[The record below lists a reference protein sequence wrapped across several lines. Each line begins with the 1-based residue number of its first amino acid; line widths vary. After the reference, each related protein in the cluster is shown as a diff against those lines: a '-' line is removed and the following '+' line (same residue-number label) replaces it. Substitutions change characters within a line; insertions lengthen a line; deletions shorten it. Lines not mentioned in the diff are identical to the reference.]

1 MTSCS
6 WWLVR
11 TNAEE
16 TRADT
21 TRGSRSATR
30 LVRTSRCMLLL
41 YRCCLWRMSVPHH
54 LTTALVCLPFPSS
67 TSPLMNWLCFFF
79 VFFNFVKQSLSLI
92 MLSSSPPSNQ
102 SGLHFVASH
111 FRFFPAGR
119 WLDGEWGKWEQTPS
133 RKSTSFTL
141 PSHFSLFKWV
151 VGSLWM

>member
-21 TRGSRSATR
+21 TRGSRSVTR
-30 LVRTSRCMLLL
+30 LVRTSRCTLLL

-54 LTTALVCLPFPSS
+54 LTTALVCLSFPSS
-67 TSPLMNWLCFFF
+67 ASPLMNWLCFFCC
-79 VFFNFVKQSLSLI
+79 FFLFCQTVSLI
-92 MLSSSPPSNQ
+92 ILSSSPPSNQ

-119 WLDGEWGKWEQTPS
+119 WLDGSKFLHESQLVLL
-133 RKSTSFTL
+133 RLYFA
-141 PSHFSLFKWV
+141 LFKWV